1 MITKANLDTALA
13 RLEDKIERKMILR
26 MEQLRGQLGGEI
38 KSLEAKNKMTEALVS
53 REEGLPDSWQ
63 ESCKELAE
71 EVKDI
76 KIKIAALEEIVHEK
90 MIFPEDKDQ

>member
-13 RLEDKIERKMILR
+13 RLEDKIERKISLR
-26 MEQLRGQLGGEI
+26 LEQMRDQLGGEI
-38 KSLEAKNKMTEALVS
+38 KNLEAKNQATETLAS

-71 EVKDI
+71 EVKSMRI
-76 KIKIAALEEIVHEK
+76 RIAALEEIARERI
-90 MIFPEDKDQ
+90 IFPEDKD